1 MRLTGREISRPRAP
15 SGRRAACAVGAWG
28 VRAPGLPRSTQRK
41 VRVLR
46 ADEAALTDAVVSLAS
61 QYDRYGYRR
70 ITALQR
76 RIAGG

>member
-1 MRLTGREISRPRAP
+1 
-15 SGRRAACAVGAWG
+15 
-28 VRAPGLPRSTQRK
+28 
-41 VRVLR
+41 VLR